1 MPRATPKRIFLALS
15 LVEKDKTKSWVL
27 SPSSDKNI
35 RIKLI
40 KKDKEIP
47 LV

>member
-40 KKDKEIP
+40 KKG
-47 LV
+47 